1 MARDIRVSIDLNEE
15 KVRECAEEA
24 ITGEVRRILD
34 EEFTETLKNMI
45 RPAVES
51 RLRKFFDF
59 RGELNRNQTI
69 DDLIRKQIAEIAAAK
84 GFDKRLAE
92 LVDQYCQQ
100 YIDKINRN
108 IEKFDELTE
117 RNIDRMIQNHVENAL
132 KESMKKMFG

>member
-100 YIDKINRN
+100 YIRRYSVQQGQKLLRGLFQ
-108 IEKFDELTE
+108 EHPC
-117 RNIDRMIQNHVENAL
+117 RQENG
-132 KESMKKMFG
+132 KESQVMH